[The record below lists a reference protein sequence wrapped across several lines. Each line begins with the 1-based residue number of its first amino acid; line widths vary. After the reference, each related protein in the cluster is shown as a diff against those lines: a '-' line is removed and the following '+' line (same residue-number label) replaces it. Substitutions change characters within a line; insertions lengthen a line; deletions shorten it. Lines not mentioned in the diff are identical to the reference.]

1 MSKQVSI
8 GKLRIR
14 VQAAQAGNPKA
25 LAAEVAKHLAGA
37 ASGWQA
43 GRVDAVRA
51 KVPAGG
57 GSAPGLAQS
66 IARSVN
72 NSMTNSSGPHQGG
85 KS

>member
-1 MSKQVSI
+1 LSKQVSI

-14 VQAAQAGNPKA
+14 VPAAQAGNPKA
-25 LAAEVAKHLAGA
+25 LAAEVAKHLGGA
-37 ASGWQA
+37 AGGWQA
-43 GRVDAVRA
+43 GRVDAVHA
-51 KVPAGG
+51 KIRVGG

-72 NSMTNSSGPHQGG
+72 SSMANSSKSQQGG